1 MLNAWMDIYNAM
13 RVTVVR
19 LSPEKSVLQITLH
32 NGILFFELEGRPD
45 GLKPQQAKSY
55 FELYNTQLR
64 QSQQRHLPYEL
75 PEEASA
81 KVFQELLL
89 YYARCMALLKL
100 SDQQQAAQKDAVQIL
115 RIVHFLKHNSRA
127 DLLAEVKTFEAFFNQ
142 LYAYAFSGSEP
153 FAEQKSMQELALFIS
168 KKAAE
173 YFQKTAAPKTRE
185 MVFTTF
191 EEN

>member
-19 LSPEKSVLQITLH
+19 ITPEKSVLQITLH

-45 GLKPQQAKSY
+45 GLKPQQAVSY
-55 FELYNTQLR
+55 FELYNTQWR
-64 QSQQRHLPYEL
+64 QSQQRHLPFVL
-75 PEEASA
+75 PEGACA
-81 KVFQELLL
+81 NMFQELLL

-100 SDQQQAAQKDAVQIL
+100 SDQQQPAQKDAVHIL
-115 RIVHFLKHNSRA
+115 RIVHFLKHNSHA
-127 DLLAEVKTFEAFFNQ
+127 DLLADVKTFEAFFNQ
-142 LYAYAFSGSEP
+142 LYAYAFSGSDP
-153 FAEQKSMQELALFIS
+153 DAEQKSRQELALFIS
-168 KKAAE
+168 NKTAE
-173 YFQKTAAPKTRE
+173 YFKKTSTAKTRE